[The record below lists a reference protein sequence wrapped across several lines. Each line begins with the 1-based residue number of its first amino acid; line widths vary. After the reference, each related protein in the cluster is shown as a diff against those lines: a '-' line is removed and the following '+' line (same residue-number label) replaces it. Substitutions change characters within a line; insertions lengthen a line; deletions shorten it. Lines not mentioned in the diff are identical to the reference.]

1 MASPDT
7 SDDQAKKAL
16 LRLLG
21 EGAATGVNWYDPAD
35 RRLAGLVGR
44 LSAGDQIWLLRC
56 IAWLRG
62 HEVLGPAAIVAAAE
76 LVHAR
81 LASGAQGG
89 NRRIIGLVLRHPAH
103 PGALLGYWI
112 TVHGKVPKPVQRGV
126 ADAVKTLYTPR
137 RVTGMTSP
145 ATACGSVTSWRSPIP
160 TRTPPSRR
168 PCSSGCWPSPDPTS
182 PSACPSTT
190 TPPPQNS
197 PTPSP
202 PQPKPANTPSN
213 APRPRDRP
221 GRRGGHDHQ
230 TVSSPRSQASRRDD
244 QAVQS
249 CPACRTPGRPV
260 PGAIRRS
267 TTRSTWAGEWRATTS
282 RTWSPAS
289 FAAPS

>member
-89 NRRIIGLVLRHPAH
+89 NRRIIGLVLRHPAE

-126 ADAVKTLYTPR
+126 ADAVKTLYTPQ
-137 RVTGMTSP
+137 TSDRHDEP
-145 ATACGSVTSWRSPIP
+145 GHGLRFGDVLAIAHPHP
-160 TRTPPSRR
+160 DTPQQAALFQRLL
-168 PCSSGCWPSPDPTS
+168 
-182 PSACPSTT
+182 A
-190 TPPPQNS
+190 Q
-197 PTPSP
+197 
-202 PQPKPANTPSN
+202 
-213 APRPRDRP
+213 
-221 GRRGGHDHQ
+221 
-230 TVSSPRSQASRRDD
+230 PRSDVTTCLPVNHHA
-244 QAVQS
+244 
-249 CPACRTPGRPV
+249 PAPELADTL
-260 PGAIRRS
+260 
-267 TTRSTWAGEWRATTS
+267 TTAAETGEH
-282 RTWSPAS
+282 P
-289 FAAPS
+289 F